1 MSLILF
7 LSALFFGML
16 AARTGTV
23 FARGGIQPTNLL
35 VIIINF
41 VSMISTFAIVVF
53 GFLSLSWWIPI
64 AGFIGIS
71 IITGILINHS
81 TMTFFYKVLPV
92 TGLIAIIINA
102 YAWMIYIDV

>member
-16 AARTGTV
+16 AARAGTV

-35 VIIINF
+35 VVIINF
-41 VSMISTFAIVVF
+41 ASMISTIAIVVF

-64 AGFIGIS
+64 SGFIGIS
-71 IITGILINHS
+71 LIAGVLINYS
-81 TMTFFYKVLPV
+81 TMTFFYKALPI

-102 YAWMIYIDV
+102 YAWMLYTNV